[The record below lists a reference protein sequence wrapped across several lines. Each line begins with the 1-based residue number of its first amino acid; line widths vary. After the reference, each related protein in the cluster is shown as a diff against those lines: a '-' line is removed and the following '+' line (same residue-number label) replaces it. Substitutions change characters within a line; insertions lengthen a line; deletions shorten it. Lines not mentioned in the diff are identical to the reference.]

1 MAKKKPQD
9 HKPSKGKL
17 LTIETAAGDVHI
29 KKFDVSAGFL
39 RKNRHKE
46 ELDLM
51 FLIIEEVASE
61 EALETIDQLRMEDL
75 KTFFKEWQEASGVE
89 LGES

>member
-17 LTIETAAGDVHI
+17 LTIDTPAGDVHI

-46 ELDLM
+46 EVDLM
-51 FLIIEEVASE
+51 FLIIEEVADE
-61 EALETIDQLRMEDL
+61 EALETIDQLSMDGL
-75 KTFFKEWQEASGVE
+75 KTFFKDWQEASGVE

>member
-9 HKPSKGKL
+9 HKPAKGKL
-17 LTIETAAGDVHI
+17 LTIETAAGDVNI

-46 ELDLM
+46 EVDLM
-51 FLIIEEVASE
+51 FLIIEEVADE
-61 EALETIDQLRMEDL
+61 EALETIDQLSMKEL
-75 KTFFKEWQEASGVE
+75 KTFFKDWQEASGVE